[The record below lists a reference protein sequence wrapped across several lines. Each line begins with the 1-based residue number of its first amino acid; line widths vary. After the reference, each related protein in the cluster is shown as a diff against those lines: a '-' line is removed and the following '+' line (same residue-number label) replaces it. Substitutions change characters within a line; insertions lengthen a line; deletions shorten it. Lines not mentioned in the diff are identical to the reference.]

1 LGYATERAL
10 AEQALNQ
17 ERVDR
22 SSAFPPAADHLREA
36 REAKGLSPQQLATR
50 FGSEGHLCPDLELY
64 DDELFTCISIS
75 DLLRLAEVL
84 GTSAPAL
91 LFGEDVPAPIQALSF
106 SNIADRIR
114 SHLSAVKA
122 TPDAWGELVG
132 WDVQPILADP
142 RALGTYNVQG
152 LRDICSG
159 LGLDWVGV
167 LSEHGRTDRPTKR

>member
-1 LGYATERAL
+1 MAEEAL
-10 AEQALNQ
+10 DQ

-22 SSAFPPAADHLREA
+22 SSVFPPAADHLRAA
-36 REAKGLSPQQLATR
+36 REARGLSPQQLATR

-84 GTSAPAL
+84 GTSPPAL
-91 LFGEDVPAPIQALSF
+91 LFGEDSPEPIQPLSF
-106 SNIADRIR
+106 SDIAVRIR
-114 SHLSAVKA
+114 SHLSAVKM

-132 WDVQPILADP
+132 WDIQAILADP
-142 RALGTYNVQG
+142 LALGAYNVQG
-152 LRDICSG
+152 LRDICNG
-159 LGLDWVGV
+159 LGVDWVGL